1 MPHRRVK
8 SGLDKT
14 LANDL
19 IAAMPDVVLVF
30 TYPGFELIYGNEAG
44 RAWLS
49 GALGVSDLT
58 GLDLSTAIVGASRGK
73 WAQYIEAVLAQGTSE
88 HVHIGAAGRRW
99 QLRLARQP
107 AQGPCTAITLSA
119 TDITDL
125 ADMRAQLDDS
135 DLHYRTL
142 FETMRTGVVYH
153 RGDGRVIRVNPAAET
168 ILGFKEADMIGWSP
182 LKGKWDVIRED
193 GSVFAGAEHPIMQV
207 VRTGQALDDQLLGVP
222 HPDGRRRWIRLSA
235 RPVSRGANG
244 EVENLVVCFHDVTEQ
259 QALREQTQAQMAQLD
274 RALEQSLLAMAEM
287 IEQRDPYTAGHQQN
301 VADLAERIAQEMGLG
316 EERCRIVRLAALV
329 HDIGKNA
336 VPLEVLVKP
345 NGLSELEHDMIKLH
359 VEAGY
364 KVLSRIEFAQPVA
377 DVMRQHHERL
387 DGSGYPAGLS
397 GDQILLEARI
407 LAVADTVD
415 AMANDRPYRKAPGMA
430 AALAVLKQSAGT
442 HYDADVVAALRRT
455 LIAA

>member
-1 MPHRRVK
+1 MLRKRAR
-8 SGLDKT
+8 SGLAKT

-19 IAAMPDVVLVF
+19 IANMPDVVLVMS
-30 TYPGFELIYGNEAG
+30 YPGFELIYGNEAG

-49 GALGVSDLT
+49 DALGVGDPA
-58 GLDLSTAIVGASRGK
+58 GLDLRGAVVAGSRSK
-73 WAQYIEAVLAQGTSE
+73 WAQYIETVLEQGTSHHQ
-88 HVHIGAAGRRW
+88 HVGAAGRRW

-107 AQGPCTAITLSA
+107 AKGPCTAISISG

-153 RGDGRVIRVNPAAET
+153 QADGRVIRVNPAAEA

-207 VRTGQALDDQLLGVP
+207 ARTGQALDDQLLGVP

-235 RPVSRGANG
+235 RPVTRGPDG
-244 EVENLVVCFHDVTEQ
+244 QVQNLVVCFHDVTEQ
-259 QALREQTQAQMAQLD
+259 QALRQQTQAQMAQLD

-301 VADLAERIAQEMGLG
+301 VADLAERIAQEMGLNP
-316 EERCRIVRLAALV
+316 ERCRIVRFAALV

-336 VPLEVLVKP
+336 VPLEMLVKP
-345 NGLSELEHDMIKLH
+345 TSLTALEHDVIKQH
-359 VEAGY
+359 VDAGF

-387 DGSGYPAGLS
+387 DGSGYPCGLAG
-397 GDQILLEARI
+397 DEILLEARI

-415 AMANDRPYRKAPGMA
+415 AMVNDRPYRKAPGLR
-430 AALAVLKQSAGT
+430 AALAVLEQAAGT
-442 HYDADVVAALRRT
+442 HYDADVVAAFRRT
-455 LIAA
+455 ITAS

>member
-1 MPHRRVK
+1 MPHKRTQA
-8 SGLDKT
+8 GLAVT

-19 IAAMPDVVLVF
+19 IAKMPDVVLVIS
-30 TYPGFELIYGNEAG
+30 YPGFELIYGNEAG

-49 GALGVSDLT
+49 GPLGVGDLA
-58 GLDLSTAIVGASRGK
+58 GVDLSKAVVGGSRGS
-73 WAQYIEAVLAQGTSE
+73 WARYIEAVLEHGTSE
-88 HVHIGAAGRRW
+88 HVHVGAAGRRW

-107 AQGPCTAITLSA
+107 ANGPCTAITVNA
-119 TDITDL
+119 TDVTDI
-125 ADMRAQLDDS
+125 ADMRAKLIDS

-142 FETMRTGVVYH
+142 FDTMNTGVVYH
-153 RGDGRVIRVNPAAET
+153 KADGRVIRVNPAAEA

-193 GSVFAGAEHPIMQV
+193 GTVFAGAEHPIMQV
-207 VRTGQALDDQLLGVP
+207 VRTGQPLDHQLLGVP

-235 RPVSRGANG
+235 RPVTRSDDGA
-244 EVENLVVCFHDVTEQ
+244 VQNLVVCFHDETEQ
-259 QALREQTQAQMAQLD
+259 QALRQQTQAQLAQLD

-345 NGLSELEHDMIKLH
+345 NGLSTLEHDMIKLH

-442 HYDADVVAALRRT
+442 HYDADVVAALQRT
-455 LIAA
+455 LKAA

>member
-1 MPHRRVK
+1 MPHRRK
-8 SGLDKT
+8 QSGLAKT

-19 IAAMPDVVLVF
+19 IAKMPDVVLVM

-49 GALGVSDLT
+49 GVLGVSDLT
-58 GLDLSTAIVGASRGK
+58 GLDLSTAVAGGSRGN
-73 WAQYIEAVLAQGTSE
+73 WANYIEAVLERGTSE
-88 HVHIGAAGRRW
+88 HVHVGAAGRRW

-107 AQGPCTAITLSA
+107 AKGPCTAITVSG
-119 TDITDL
+119 TDISDL

-153 RGDGRVIRVNPAAET
+153 KADGRVMRVNPAAEA
-168 ILGFKEADMIGWSP
+168 ILGFKEAEMIGWSP
-182 LKGKWDVIRED
+182 LKGQWDVIRED
-193 GSVFAGAEHPIMQV
+193 GTVFAGAEHPIMQV
-207 VRTGQALDDQLLGVP
+207 VRTGQPLDDQLLGVP

-235 RPVSRGANG
+235 RPVTRGADG
-244 EVENLVVCFHDVTEQ
+244 GVENLVVCFHDVTEQ
-259 QALREQTQAQMAQLD
+259 QALRQQTQAQMAQLD

-287 IEQRDPYTAGHQQN
+287 IEQRDPYTAGHQQK
-301 VADLAERIAQEMGLG
+301 VADLAERIAREMGLC

-336 VPLEVLVKP
+336 VPLEMLVKP
-345 NGLSELEHDMIKLH
+345 HSLTALEHEVIKQH

-387 DGSGYPAGLS
+387 DGSGYPCGLAG
-397 GDQILLEARI
+397 DDILLEARI

-415 AMANDRPYRKAPGMA
+415 AMANDRPYRKAPGLR
-430 AALAVLKQSAGT
+430 AALAMLEQSAGT